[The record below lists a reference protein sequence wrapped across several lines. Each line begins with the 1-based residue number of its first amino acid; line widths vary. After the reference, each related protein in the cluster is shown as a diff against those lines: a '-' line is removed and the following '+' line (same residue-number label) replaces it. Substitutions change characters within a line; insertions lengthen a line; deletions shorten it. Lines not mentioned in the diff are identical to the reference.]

1 MKRLLGCGML
11 CALLAAAQIAPS
23 NQQILEIADFVG
35 SLAGAVLRTTLS
47 ADVDDPEV
55 SVRVHPDI
63 GKSTVSSAKAF
74 FSNFI
79 SAIVCHSK
87 LS

>member
-1 MKRLLGCGML
+1 ML